1 MLRKIDQVGMG
12 ENDGRSKL
20 MRELWLVLCQ
30 PCAVSMH
37 RERVSSFQLSGIR
50 NKRDSRGCKGVRMVV
65 AVRGRKQDDE
75 K

>member
-1 MLRKIDQVGMG
+1 
-12 ENDGRSKL
+12 